1 VSVARR
7 EIVLSVT
14 AIDTVRAFWEE
25 VWDARD
31 PEAVD
36 RFVWPG
42 RNGVFVT
49 ASIRPG
55 QRRAGD

>member
-1 VSVARR
+1 M
-7 EIVLSVT
+7 T